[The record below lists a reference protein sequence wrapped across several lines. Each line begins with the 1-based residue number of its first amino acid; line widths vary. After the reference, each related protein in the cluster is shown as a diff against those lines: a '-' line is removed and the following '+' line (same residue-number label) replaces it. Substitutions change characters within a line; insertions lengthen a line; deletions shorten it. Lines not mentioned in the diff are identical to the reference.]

1 MHGRACP
8 GHVFEVPMADAA
20 TATLT
25 PPELASLAGIRRRAI
40 LSCAIGNFFELF
52 DFTIYGFFAVAIAK
66 AFYPSGSMFSTFAT
80 FGAAFLMRPVGAI
93 VLGAYG
99 DRVGR
104 RAALVVTIGLM
115 AGATGFTGLIPSY
128 ESIGIWAP
136 IALLVCRLLQG
147 FSTGG
152 EWGGA
157 AAFLVEYAP
166 PGKRGLI
173 GSMQQFSTQIGS
185 LSGSLSAALLASA
198 LSEADFYAWG
208 WRLPFVI
215 GFALGPIGYYLRR
228 KVAETPVFERAV
240 EHKTVERSPFLTAIR
255 EYRTRMLQAFGLSII
270 GCMGNFVFVIYLV
283 SYAIKT
289 LKLPAGSA
297 LSCAVVSGLIIVTLT
312 PLVGYVSDYTG
323 RRPMILACSL
333 LNLLFAYPLF
343 LLAVNGGTF
352 AALLAALAVH
362 GVFQSLYTG
371 VIPSILA
378 EMFPT
383 RVRYT
388 GLSVSYG
395 FAVVLFG
402 GFAPLIST
410 WLVEISG
417 YPLAPAFYIMT
428 GGAAS
433 AIAILSMREHLNA
446 PLD

>member
-1 MHGRACP
+1 MVDTAAAFDGI
-8 GHVFEVPMADAA
+8 DA
-20 TATLT
+20 
-25 PPELASLAGIRRRAI
+25 ASLAGIRRRAV

-52 DFTIYGFFAVAIAK
+52 DFTIYGYFAVAIAR
-66 AFYPSGSMFSTFAT
+66 AFYPTGSMFSTFAT

-99 DRVGR
+99 DRMGR

-115 AGATGFTGLIPSY
+115 AAATGFTGLIPTY
-128 ESIGIWAP
+128 QSIGIWAP
-136 IALLVCRLLQG
+136 VALVFCRLLQG

-185 LSGSLSAALLASA
+185 VSGSLSAALLASA
-198 LSEADFYAWG
+198 LSQEDFYAWG
-208 WRLPFVI
+208 WRLPFVV
-215 GFALGPIGYYLRR
+215 GFLLGPIGYYLRR
-228 KVAETPVFERAV
+228 KVAETPAFENAV
-240 EHKTVERSPFLTAIR
+240 EHRAVERSPLLAALR
-255 EYRTRMLQAFGLSII
+255 DYRFRMLQAFGLSII
-270 GCMGNFVFVIYLV
+270 GCMANFTFVIYLV
-283 SYAIKT
+283 SYAINT
-289 LKLPAGSA
+289 MKLPPGSA
-297 LSCAVVSGLIIVTLT
+297 LSCAVISGLIVVILT
-312 PLVGYVSDYTG
+312 PFVGHFSDRIG
-323 RRPMILACSL
+323 RRPMILACAL
-333 LNLLFAYPLF
+333 LNVVFDYPLF
-343 LLAVNGGTF
+343 LLAVDGGSL
-352 AALLAALAVH
+352 ASLLIALAINAT
-362 GVFQSLYTG
+362 FQALYTG

-410 WLVEISG
+410 WLVAVTG
-417 YPLAPAFYIMT
+417 NPLAPAFYIMA

-433 AIAILSMREHLNA
+433 AVAILSMREHLNA